1 MAGTQPLALCSDDAV
16 GGYICGRFGCMRERA
31 VTDAS
36 CLADVNGDRLPGCAP
51 DSACVDADGMTA
63 MDARASV
70 VTCGGQQCYVPYT
83 PDGNTADDV
92 RFAGAECERIL
103 SSIPEDEESGGVDL
117 SWVGPVA
124 VAVAVLVLLDGIRKS
139 VHQVSQREVIVIE
152 RFGRCP
158 LPPTPYMEC
167 VCMQNVYVKIY
178 VDFYSDGA
186 RAAGT
191 TRR

>member
-1 MAGTQPLALCSDDAV
+1 M
-16 GGYICGRFGCMRERA
+16 
-31 VTDAS
+31 
-36 CLADVNGDRLPGCAP
+36 
-51 DSACVDADGMTA
+51 
-63 MDARASV
+63 

-124 VAVAVLVLLDGIRKS
+124 VAVAVLVLLDGVRKS

-167 VCMQNVYVKIY
+167 VCMQNLYVKIY
-178 VDFYSDGA
+178 VDFYSYGA